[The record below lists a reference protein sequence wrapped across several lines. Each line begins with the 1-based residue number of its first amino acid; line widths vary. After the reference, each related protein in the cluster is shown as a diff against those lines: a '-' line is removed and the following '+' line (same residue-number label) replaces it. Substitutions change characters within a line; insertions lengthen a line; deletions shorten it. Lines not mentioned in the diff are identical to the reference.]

1 MNVGT
6 QIFFLFN
13 TNEEEGMYLDHLSL
27 KIVLSIEIKFCKLK
41 VYVFYSEIMLL
52 VDANNFTISVNL
64 YVLTIQPMKSKKL
77 GQESLLVD

>member
-1 MNVGT
+1 
-6 QIFFLFN
+6 
-13 TNEEEGMYLDHLSL
+13 MYLDHLSL

-64 YVLTIQPMKSKKL
+64 YVLTI
-77 GQESLLVD
+77 